1 MPFLKTPEIITING
15 SVSVLTDID
24 GRSAQCAILV
34 LLKWRMELSSTR
46 QSFKKICDKSRF

>member
-34 LLKWRMELSSTR
+34 LLKWRMELFSTR
-46 QSFKKICDKSRF
+46 QTFKKICDKSRI